1 MALSLHHEDS
11 FEDTLERLLEYAVQE
26 LGCSYAGVVVVHAK
40 EQIET
45 VAATDPLVADLDKIQ
60 LTCGQGPD
68 LDLIGDTRSV
78 IVRDTEVED
87 RWPDW
92 ARAVAATGVRS
103 MMGTRLYTTDQ
114 TIGSLNFYDVE
125 VGRFGPDDLEIA
137 EVLARHAAVAVDT
150 ARNTDNLWRAIDSR
164 HLIGMAQ
171 GILMERFAMDPDEAF
186 SVLRRYSQDGNVK
199 LHSVAQRVVDSR
211 RLPERP

>member
-1 MALSLHHEDS
+1 MALSLHHEDG
-11 FEDTLERLLEYAVQE
+11 FEETLERLLEYAVKE
-26 LGCSYAGVVVVHAK
+26 VGCSYAGVILLHAK

-45 VAATDPLVADLDKIQ
+45 VAATDPMVADLDKIQ

-78 IVRDTEVED
+78 VVRDTETEE

-92 ARAVAATGVRS
+92 AGAVAASGVRS

-125 VGRFGPDDLEIA
+125 VARFGAHDLEIA

-171 GILMERFAMDPDEAF
+171 GILMERFTMDPDEAF

-199 LHSVAQRVVDSR
+199 LHDVAQRVVDSR
-211 RLPERP
+211 RLPDGA